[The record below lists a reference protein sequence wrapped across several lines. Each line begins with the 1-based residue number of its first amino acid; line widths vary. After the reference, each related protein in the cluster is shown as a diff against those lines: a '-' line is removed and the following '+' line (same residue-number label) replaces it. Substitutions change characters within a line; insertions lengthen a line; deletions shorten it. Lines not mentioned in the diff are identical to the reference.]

1 MSEPTP
7 EVVPETGATE
17 TPTTPPEQE
26 TPPATP
32 EATPKP
38 TETVEFWKQKA
49 REQESRAKSNADA
62 AKRLAEIEDAQKSEQ
77 QKIIDRQTAIERE
90 RDEAKADGL
99 RYKAAAKHGIGE
111 DYFDLLG
118 SGDEEA
124 IVGRAERVGT
134 LIRENAEMK
143 AELEALRAGKPAPS
157 TGRPTAALKPGATP
171 EDNKTEDDVLYE
183 SLYGAQAGS

>member
-1 MSEPTP
+1 MSEATP
-7 EVVPETGATE
+7 ATE
-17 TPTTPPEQE
+17 VTTEPAPTATDA
-26 TPPATP
+26 PPATDKSFTQA
-32 EATPKP
+32 ELDRIVAERLQRERSKVSDYDDLKAKAAEFDKL
-38 TETVEFWKQKA
+38 TEE
-49 REQESRAKSNADA
+49 
-62 AKRLAEIEDAQKSEQ
+62 QKSEQ
-77 QKIIDRQTAIERE
+77 QKILDRQAAIERE

-143 AELEALRAGKPAPS
+143 AELEALRAGKPAPAS
-157 TGRPTAALKPGATP
+157 GRPTEALKPGATP
-171 EDNKTEDDVLYE
+171 EHAKSEDDETYE
-183 SLYGAQAGS
+183 SLFGAPAS